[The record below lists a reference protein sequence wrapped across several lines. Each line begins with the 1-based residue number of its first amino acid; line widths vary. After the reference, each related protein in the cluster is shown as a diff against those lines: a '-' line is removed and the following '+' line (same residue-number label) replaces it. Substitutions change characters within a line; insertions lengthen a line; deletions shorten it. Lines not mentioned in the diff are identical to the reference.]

1 MCSQGVSASFSSA
14 QPICGEDSK
23 RRFRMRRAARQ
34 RDARRTLRSQVD
46 FDLNFAMVA
55 KSVDLFRVEEKK
67 KLVGAFLYDLWDDM
81 V

>member
-1 MCSQGVSASFSSA
+1 
-14 QPICGEDSK
+14 
-23 RRFRMRRAARQ
+23 
-34 RDARRTLRSQVD
+34 
-46 FDLNFAMVA
+46 MVA